1 MSRMIRAELQSHSV
15 AFFAK
20 TGGMTPEQIRARL
33 EQTGRTQTSLGRHLG
48 KKKDS
53 MSRLMNGARAITVD
67 EAKRIEEFFADE
79 NPQGPKFRSVDVYGY
94 SSSNGSER
102 VAMSVDRVLDHL
114 EGRFEI
120 NNIVIGG
127 NMANNIFYTI
137 DDFAEFDIDIVK
149 AKKPYWWDRP
159 DLTLSENKKTSLFLL
174 SWDDL
179 QLAWDGSSDDELAV
193 ELDTLPNVIV
203 LDGGEDMK
211 DEG

>member
-1 MSRMIRAELQSHSV
+1 MSINLSHETEVGAVIFDNDIIYPNTYTIKINFAVITEDPSEQNI
-15 AFFAK
+15 AIQRIIFFLEEIFDRSIFVK
-20 TGGMTPEQIRARL
+20 YNHPNLNRFSKLIKQDKFVILPEDPYDQIIGML
-33 EQTGRTQTSLGRHLG
+33 LYNKLS
-48 KKKDS
+48 
-53 MSRLMNGARAITVD
+53 AIT
-67 EAKRIEEFFADE
+67 
-79 NPQGPKFRSVDVYGY
+79 
-94 SSSNGSER
+94 
-102 VAMSVDRVLDHL
+102 

-179 QLAWDGSSDDELAV
+179 QLAWDGSSEDDELEV